1 MFAGSAIRVSRE
13 TSRAWR
19 TLTFVS
25 GHSIHDVSDQGGLL
39 GPIAGAEHDEF
50 AGVEVDLVRAG
61 TARVKRL
68 VYRPGF
74 RWSTDV
80 KPLVGTDHCMHGH
93 LGFLAQ
99 GHIQGEYA
107 DGCGFDFRAPHV
119 VVIEPRHDAWVV
131 GDDPAVLIQFD
142 FETDTLVKLGLPTEH
157 HHE

>member
-1 MFAGSAIRVSRE
+1 MM
-13 TSRAWR
+13 
-19 TLTFVS
+19 
-25 GHSIHDVSDQGGLL
+25 SDQGGLL
-39 GPIAGAEHDEF
+39 GPLAGAEHEQF
-50 AGVEVDLVRAG
+50 AGVEVDCVRAG

-99 GHIQGEYA
+99 GHVRGEYA

-119 VVIEPRHDAWVV
+119 VVIEPGHDAWVV
-131 GDDPAVLIQFD
+131 GDETAVLIQFD
-142 FETDTLVKLGLPTEH
+142 FETDTLVKLGLPNEH